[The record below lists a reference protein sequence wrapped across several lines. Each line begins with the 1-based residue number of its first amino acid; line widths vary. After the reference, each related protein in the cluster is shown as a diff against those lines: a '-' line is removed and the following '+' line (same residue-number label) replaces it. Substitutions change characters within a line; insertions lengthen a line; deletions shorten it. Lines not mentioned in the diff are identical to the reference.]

1 MIFCKIKKFY
11 NKTNSKNKETMISN
25 LLREEFREWDVEN
38 NFIPFSNNP
47 ARQLKAEAEL
57 KEICDII
64 FVAVQRGYQI
74 TGDTNDFEIALN
86 SVCTSNL
93 LKLKDMVVNEVTG
106 KLKKGKNY
114 QKPNLSRYIRC

>member
-11 NKTNSKNKETMISN
+11 NKTGSKNKETMLSN
-25 LLREEFREWDVEN
+25 LLREEFKEWDIEN
-38 NFIPFSNNP
+38 SIEPKTP
-47 ARQLKAEAEL
+47 EAEL
-57 KEICDII
+57 KEICDVV

-93 LKLKDMVVNEVTG
+93 LKLKDVEVNEVTG
-106 KLKKGKNY
+106 KIMKGKNY
-114 QKPNLSRYIRC
+114 RKPDLSRYIR